1 MTATT
6 ATPTLDALNANA
18 PTREVPAW
26 GMTVRNQLSVG
37 RAGRAGTRGR
47 SASMVH
53 LVYTTVIVSVVDA
66 SKAADVGKLLGAY
79 SCVSGNGQF
88 TATPIDGFDI
98 DAITCK
104 RCKARAEYAVSQ
116 LAVAEAV

>member
-1 MTATT
+1 MTTTT
-6 ATPTLDALNANA
+6 ATPTLDALNANV
-18 PTREVPAW
+18 PTDEWPAW
-26 GMTVRNQLSVG
+26 GKTVRNQFAVG

-53 LVYTTVIVSVVDA
+53 LLHTTVIVSVVDA
-66 SKAADVGKLLGAY
+66 SKAADVGKLFGAY
-79 SCVSGNGQF
+79 SCASGNGQF
-88 TATPIDGFDI
+88 TATPIAGLDI

-116 LAVAEAV
+116 LAAAV